1 MHRPGSTTCWE
12 GVDAVMST
20 NESGLVPRRD
30 PTAPGIRG
38 LMAVRSGNRLLPDEA
53 PDDRTAAGYLRMAA
67 HILLRAQRQ
76 SFRTIGV
83 VSPRG
88 GAGKTTAAVN
98 LAVCL
103 GRTRGRAGRV
113 LLVDGDVRGRGLTRL
128 ICDEEAA
135 VNGDHPLLVSTAFDG
150 VDLMTAPKAV
160 DQLTLYDPAAWSRTL
175 HELGE
180 RYEQVVVD
188 CPAVLEQP
196 EGLVLRECVE
206 EIVVVLREE
215 TTKAD
220 LEEALDAIGRSVLGV
235 LLAERDQ

>member
-1 MHRPGSTTCWE
+1 
-12 GVDAVMST
+12 MST
-20 NESGLVPRRD
+20 GERGLVPRSN
-30 PTAPGIRG
+30 PTTPETRG
-38 LMAVRSGNRLLPDEA
+38 LLAVRYGNRLLPDQA
-53 PDDRTAAGYLRMAA
+53 PDDKTAAGYLRMAA

-76 SFRTIGV
+76 PFRTLGV
-83 VSPRG
+83 VSPRS

-113 LLVDGDVRGRGLTRL
+113 LLVDGDVRGRGLTKL
-128 ICDEEAA
+128 ICGEQEAE
-135 VNGDHPLLVSTAFDG
+135 VGDHPLLVSTAFDG

-215 TTKAD
+215 TPKSD
-220 LEEALDAIGRSVLGV
+220 LDEALRAVGRRVLGV
-235 LLAERDQ
+235 LLAEKQ